1 MHGATQNFDP
11 RQRRKATRFSRKFF
25 LYDWR
30 SRFKPNPVQNLERNQ
45 LEKPRIMNN
54 RSVAPTG
61 KKLWTINGRFA
72 TQRTTGVQRYA
83 QEIVNGIDEILS
95 ENRDVARR
103 LGFELVMPPD
113 ALDEPVLSRIKC
125 RETRFGAGHL
135 WEQFVLPWYLQS
147 GVLSLGNFGPAVA
160 KRQVICIHD
169 VNTFIQPESY
179 SPAFRAA
186 YQTFQPMIVRLA
198 RRVATVSKFSAKML
212 VAYKLC
218 KPEKIFIAPNG
229 YEHTLRWDA
238 RRAQLPLL
246 AQLKRPYVLLLGS
259 KAKHKN
265 IGIVLE
271 ESQALDQAGIEI
283 VVVGAESNIFSD
295 TGEVKCPN
303 VHYTGY
309 VGDDELAAL
318 YEGALCLTF
327 PSLTEG
333 FGIPPLEA
341 MARGCPVICS
351 NAASLIEVGG
361 EAVIYVKPENAQGW
375 RNAIIGLSTNLD
387 LRARLAAAGRKQV
400 ELFSWK
406 RSAELYVNEILN
418 LGG

>member
-1 MHGATQNFDP
+1 MRH
-11 RQRRKATRFSRKFF
+11 
-25 LYDWR
+25 
-30 SRFKPNPVQNLERNQ
+30 
-45 LEKPRIMNN
+45 

-83 QEIVNGIDEILS
+83 QEIVNGIDEILF
-95 ENRDVARR
+95 ENGDVAER
-103 LGFELVMPPD
+103 LGFEMIMPPH
-113 ALDEPVLSRIKC
+113 ALDEPVLSRIKL

-147 GVLSLGNFGPAVA
+147 GVLSLGNFGPAR
-160 KRQVICIHD
+160 RQVICVHD
-169 VNTFIQPESY
+169 VNTFIQPDSY

-186 YQTFQPMIVRLA
+186 YQTMQPMIVRLA

-218 KPEKIFIAPNG
+218 HPDKIFIAPNG
-229 YEHTLRWDA
+229 HEHTLRWDA
-238 RRAQLPLL
+238 GRAQLPLL

-271 ESQALDQAGIEI
+271 ESQALEQAGIEI
-283 VVVGAESNIFSD
+283 VVVGAESTIFSD
-295 TGEVKCPN
+295 TVELKRPN

-351 NAASLIEVGG
+351 NVASLTEVGG

-375 RNAIIGLSTNLD
+375 RDAIIGLSSNPE
-387 LRARLAAAGRKQV
+387 LRATLAAKGRKQV
-400 ELFSWK
+400 ERFSWK
-406 RSAELYVNEILN
+406 RSAELYVNEILK
-418 LGG
+418 LRS